1 MGGQNGWGEV
11 QNLSWW
17 LLFSND
23 LFNNYLCNQ
32 RSQGPGKVSI
42 QPSIPHQAAGQP
54 EKKVNKMPLALCSIS
69 QTMAGLSCRLTHT
82 HQSEISRQELYQ
94 ADKRLGLNFP
104 PTSRELPLS
113 LRPRG

>member
-1 MGGQNGWGEV
+1 MQEGWVSRVGGGWGGGPEGEGEV

-32 RSQGPGKVSI
+32 RSKGPGKVSI

-54 EKKVNKMPLALCSIS
+54 EQKVNKMPLALCSTS
-69 QTMAGLSCRLTHT
+69 QTMAGLSCWLTHT
-82 HQSEISRQELYQ
+82 HIKVRFPGKNFNRQI
-94 ADKRLGLNFP
+94 
-104 PTSRELPLS
+104 
-113 LRPRG
+113 RGSD

>member
-1 MGGQNGWGEV
+1 MQEGWVSRAGGGWGGGPEAEGEV

-42 QPSIPHQAAGQP
+42 QPSIPHRAAGAESKQDATGSLLH
-54 EKKVNKMPLALCSIS
+54 LANNGGTELP
-69 QTMAGLSCRLTHT
+69 AHTHT
-82 HQSEISRQELYQ
+82 HQSEISRQEL
-94 ADKRLGLNFP
+94 
-104 PTSRELPLS
+104 
-113 LRPRG
+113 

>member
-1 MGGQNGWGEV
+1 MGGQKGWGEV

-82 HQSEISRQELYQ
+82 HQSEISRQEL
-94 ADKRLGLNFP
+94 
-104 PTSRELPLS
+104 
-113 LRPRG
+113 